1 MPEQQ
6 IPAEDRPS
14 SSSSSEPAGGSL
26 GHSPEEVRGE
36 ANGNE
41 FVAIRNLINSN
52 RSTTRHRPRP
62 PVPRLPFESFIPAPM
77 RYYPIVIP
85 AEPTIEDL
93 LRQAAG
99 SAELHRVTE
108 IKLKVISHLT
118 SLQRIPCF
126 IPNLRSLT
134 LEGSIVMTLRDLGCD
149 MTSLVYLNVSRCSL
163 KNLDGTSGLETLEE
177 LVADHNQIEEV
188 GPCTNLVQIKK
199 ISLKS
204 NRITDLGSITFLAL
218 CEKLEHLD
226 LRENFVSENPS
237 FRHMLKENIPQLRSL
252 NEIPFSD
259 AAREDHTD
267 MSSSEYQSSSSS
279 IEGGPHPNRWEVG
292 GIGDGAWN
300 ERHQQEVLQP
310 FRPTSSH
317 QERTVTLE
325 LLDDARP
332 ATADATKIKHQLTS
346 GEPLCGTIVTKARR
360 TRRQRTAWGE
370 STSCSSM
377 SSSDSSYS
385 KDFPD
390 RLPQKSVD
398 LELGVIGGSAPPP
411 NDPTGGGDEDSQSL
425 LRAAR
430 LWRQRSLQTRES
442 IREQDQLQRHISEG

>member
-6 IPAEDRPS
+6 IPAYERPS
-14 SSSSSEPAGGSL
+14 SSSSSEPVSQEHSL
-26 GHSPEEVRGE
+26 GALEERRNN
-36 ANGNE
+36 ANDRENQ
-41 FVAIRNLINSN
+41 FVAIRNLMNNN
-52 RSTTRHRPRP
+52 RTSRNGIRPVIP
-62 PVPRLPFESFIPAPM
+62 HIPFERSFIPAPT

-99 SAELHRVTE
+99 TSELHVVTE

-118 SLQRIPCF
+118 SLQRIPFF
-126 IPNLRSLT
+126 IPNLRALT
-134 LEGSIVMTLRDLGCD
+134 LEGSIVTTLRDLGCD

-177 LVADHNQIEEV
+177 LVADYNTIEEV
-188 GPCTNLVQIKK
+188 GPCTNLTMIKK
-199 ISLKS
+199 ISLKG
-204 NRITDLGSITFLAL
+204 NRITDLGSCTFLAL
-218 CEKLEHLD
+218 CENLEVLD

-252 NEIPFSD
+252 NEIPFSEV
-259 AAREDHTD
+259 AREENSD
-267 MSSSEYQSSSSS
+267 MSSSEYRSSSSS
-279 IEGGPHPNRWEVG
+279 NDDERRGGRWDVG
-292 GIGDGAWN
+292 GAGDGAWN
-300 ERHQQEVLQP
+300 ERRL
-310 FRPTSSH
+310 RPATSQ
-317 QERTVTLE
+317 QERTVTVE

-332 ATADATKIKHQLTS
+332 ASADATKIKSQLTS
-346 GEPLCGTIVTKARR
+346 GEPICGTIVTKARR

-390 RLPQKSVD
+390 RLPQKHVD
-398 LELGVIGGSAPPP
+398 LELGVIGMQNHSSGSAA
-411 NDPTGGGDEDSQSL
+411 DAATGGDDSQSL

-430 LWRQRSLQTRES
+430 MWRQRSLQTREA
-442 IREQDQLQRHISEG
+442 ILEQDQLTRQMSDG

>member
-36 ANGNE
+36 TNNNE
-41 FVAIRNLINSN
+41 NQFVAIRNLINSN

-62 PVPRLPFESFIPAPM
+62 PVPRLPFESFIPTPM

-99 SAELHRVTE
+99 TAELHRVTE
-108 IKLKVISHLT
+108 IKLKVISHMT
-118 SLQRIPCF
+118 SLQRIPFF

-218 CEKLEHLD
+218 CESLEHLD

-252 NEIPFSD
+252 NEIPFSE
-259 AAREDHTD
+259 AAHEDHTD

-279 IEGGPHPNRWEVG
+279 IEGGQPNNRWDVG

-300 ERHQQEVLQP
+300 ERNQQQKQP
-310 FRPTSSH
+310 FRPTTSH
-317 QERTVTLE
+317 QERTVTVE

-332 ATADATKIKHQLTS
+332 ATA
-346 GEPLCGTIVTKARR
+346 G
-360 TRRQRTAWGE
+360 
-370 STSCSSM
+370 
-377 SSSDSSYS
+377 
-385 KDFPD
+385 
-390 RLPQKSVD
+390 
-398 LELGVIGGSAPPP
+398 
-411 NDPTGGGDEDSQSL
+411 N
-425 LRAAR
+425 
-430 LWRQRSLQTRES
+430 
-442 IREQDQLQRHISEG
+442 